1 MAHLALQIPDVSPHP
16 FLDIRILPQ
25 PDDITCG
32 PTCLQ
37 AVYRHLGRR
46 MELEQIISEVRGLP
60 DGGTLAVYLGNHAL
74 KLGFKARLYSYHL
87 KIFDPSW
94 RGATPDELALKLE
107 SQLHYKQ
114 GKKFEAASR
123 AYIRFLE
130 LGGEIAFDD
139 LTPELLQVPFNAGLP
154 ILTGLSATYLYDSR
168 REYTNR
174 HNRSVYDD
182 LRGEPTG
189 HFVVLCGR
197 EGNKVRIADPFIGN
211 PLADDSHYYDVGEE
225 RLIRAI
231 LLGVLTYDANLLV
244 LADGEL
250 PCDA

>member
-1 MAHLALQIPDVSPHP
+1 MSPHP
-16 FLDIRILPQ
+16 FLDIRMLPQ
-25 PDDITCG
+25 PDDVTCG

-37 AVYRHLGRR
+37 AVYRHLGHPL
-46 MELEQIISEVRGLP
+46 ELEQIIAEVRGLP
-60 DGGTLAVYLGNHAL
+60 EGGTLAVYLGNHAL
-74 KLGFKARLYSYHL
+74 KRGLKARLYSYHL

-94 RGATPDELALKLE
+94 RGLPPGELAAKLE
-107 SQLHYKQ
+107 AQLAYKH
-114 GKKFEAASR
+114 GKKFETASR

-130 LGGEIAFDD
+130 LGGEIALDD
-139 LTPELLQVPFNAGLP
+139 LTSQVFDAPFNAGLP

-174 HNRSVYDD
+174 HNRAVYDD

-197 EGNKVRIADPFIGN
+197 ERGKVRVADPYIGN
-211 PLADDSHYYDVGEE
+211 PLADDSHYYDVRVN

-231 LLGVLTYDANLLV
+231 LLGVMTYDANLLV
-244 LADGEL
+244 ISDGDL
-250 PCDA
+250 P

>member
-1 MAHLALQIPDVSPHP
+1 VSPNH
-16 FLDIRILPQ
+16 FQDIRILPQ
-25 PDDITCG
+25 PDDVTCG

-37 AVYRHLGRR
+37 AVYRHLGQR
-46 MELEQIISEVRGLP
+46 LDLQQIINEVRGLP
-60 DGGTLAVYLGNHAL
+60 DGGTLAVFLGIHAL
-74 KLGFKARLYSYHL
+74 KLGLQARLYSYHL

-94 RGATPDELALKLE
+94 RGAESAELAAKLE
-107 SQLHYKQ
+107 AQLAFKQ

-139 LTPELLQVPFNAGLP
+139 LTAELLDVPFNAGLP

-174 HNRSVYDD
+174 QNRAVYDD

-197 EGNKVRIADPFIGN
+197 DEDKVRVADPFIGN
-211 PLADDSHYYDVGEE
+211 PLADESHYYDVGVE

-231 LLGVLTYDANLLV
+231 LLGVMTYDANLLV
-244 LADGEL
+244 ISDGDL
-250 PCDA
+250 P

>member
-1 MAHLALQIPDVSPHP
+1 MSPHP
-16 FLDIRILPQ
+16 FLDIRMLPQ
-25 PDDITCG
+25 PDDVTCG

-37 AVYRHLGRR
+37 AVYRHLGHPL
-46 MELEQIISEVRGLP
+46 ELEQIIAEVRGLP
-60 DGGTLAVYLGNHAL
+60 EGGTLAVYLGNHAL
-74 KLGFKARLYSYHL
+74 KRGLKARLYSYHL

-94 RGATPDELALKLE
+94 RGLPPGELAAKLE
-107 SQLHYKQ
+107 AQLAYKH
-114 GKKFEAASR
+114 GKKFETASR

-130 LGGEIAFDD
+130 LGGEIALDD
-139 LTPELLQVPFNAGLP
+139 LTSKVFDAPFNAGLP

-174 HNRSVYDD
+174 HNRAVYDD

-197 EGNKVRIADPFIGN
+197 ERGKVRVADPYIGN
-211 PLADDSHYYDVGEE
+211 PLADDSHYYDVRVN

-231 LLGVLTYDANLLV
+231 LLGVMTYDANLLV
-244 LADGEL
+244 ISDGDL
-250 PCDA
+250 P

>member
-1 MAHLALQIPDVSPHP
+1 VTLQKKSLGPHP
-16 FLDIRILPQ
+16 FLEIRMLPQ
-25 PDDITCG
+25 PDDVTCG
-32 PTCLQ
+32 PTCLH
-37 AVYRHLGRR
+37 AVYRHLGHR
-46 MELEQIISEVRGLP
+46 MDLPQIISEVRGLP
-60 DGGTLAVYLGNHAL
+60 DGGTLAVYLGHHAL
-74 KLGFKARLYSYHL
+74 KRGFKARLYSYHL

-94 RGATPDELALKLE
+94 HGAGPAELAAKLE
-107 SQLHYKQ
+107 AQLGFKH

-139 LTPELLQVPFNAGLP
+139 LTPGLLDLPFDAGLP
-154 ILTGLSATYLYDSR
+154 VLTGLSATYLYASR

-174 HNRSVYDD
+174 HNRAVYDD

-197 EGNKVRIADPFIGN
+197 EGEKVRVADPFIGN
-211 PLADDSHYYDVGEE
+211 PLADDSHYYDVEVD

-244 LADGEL
+244 VADGEL
-250 PCDA
+250 P